1 MNIINIDEELIREL
15 FPEITDDFI
24 FENEMTGEKLYIN
37 NRKKRMQEKKKKFE
51 EAIAK
56 IK

>member
-1 MNIINIDEELIREL
+1 MNIINIDEELIKEL

-24 FENEMTGEKLYIN
+24 FENEMTGERIYIN
-37 NRKKRMQEKKKKFE
+37 NKKKRRQEKKKRFE

>member
-1 MNIINIDEELIREL
+1 MEQIKIDEELIREL

-24 FENEMTGEKLYIN
+24 FENEMTGERLYIN
-37 NRKKRMQEKKKKFE
+37 NRKKRMQEKKKRFE